1 MIIEFARMAGYSVDV
16 ILGDSR
22 KKEIV
27 AARQLYWKLL
37 RENGFSLEQIANLS
51 GYSHSNVLQGIRV
64 ANERLEV
71 KDKTACAMWNKVK
84 NVKFED

>member
-1 MIIEFARMAGYSVDV
+1 MILEFAEKTGFPVDD
-16 ILGDSR
+16 ILSYSR
-22 KKEIV
+22 KMELV

-51 GYSHSNVLQGIRV
+51 GYSHANVLQGIRV

-71 KDKTACAMWNKVK
+71 KDKIACAMWKKVK
-84 NVKFED
+84 DVKFEV

>member
-1 MIIEFARMAGYSVDV
+1 MILEFAEKTGFPVDD
-16 ILGDSR
+16 ILSYSR
-22 KKEIV
+22 KMELV